1 MTEAGL
7 VAPGSCVR
15 ELQYLRA
22 LLADF
27 RIDTDVPVEI
37 FQDNMSTIRLVAS
50 GRFNPR
56 TRHVNARYHY
66 CHDLVEEGVVQI
78 THLPTESMPSDAL
91 TKALGPV
98 EHKRHSDVLLGRAQ
112 LEGV

>member
-1 MTEAGL
+1 M
-7 VAPGSCVR
+7 
-15 ELQYLRA
+15 
-22 LLADF
+22 
-27 RIDTDVPVEI
+27 PVEI